1 MFLFCVCITCNKKKN
16 KKQKQKQKKTGSDTA
31 SGEEEDDYEKASC
44 DIYSTISENLHL
56 IDEELARALCRDLCS
71 RFGFVFIDP
80 RHIFISEKH

>member
-1 MFLFCVCITCNKKKN
+1 MCITCNKKK
-16 KKQKQKQKKTGSDTA
+16 QKQKKNKNKSGSDTA

-56 IDEELARALCRDLCS
+56 IDEELARALCRDLCF

-80 RHIFISEKH
+80 KHIFISEKH

>member
-1 MFLFCVCITCNKKKN
+1 MCVLLAIKKTKTKTKTKKKS
-16 KKQKQKQKKTGSDTA
+16 GSDTA

>member
-1 MFLFCVCITCNKKKN
+1 MCITCNKKTKT
-16 KKQKQKQKKTGSDTA
+16 KTKQKSGSDTA